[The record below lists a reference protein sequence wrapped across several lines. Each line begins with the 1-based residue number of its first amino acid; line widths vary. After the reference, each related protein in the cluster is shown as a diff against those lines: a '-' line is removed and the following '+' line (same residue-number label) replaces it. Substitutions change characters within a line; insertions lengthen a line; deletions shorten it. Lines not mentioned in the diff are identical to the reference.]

1 MKKAIYNALND
12 VLFISLIAL
21 VIMSLLTNQ
30 LGISLLSL
38 ILFLILVERIERC

>member
-12 VLFISLIAL
+12 VLFISLVMLI
-21 VIMSLLTNQ
+21 IMSLLTNQ